1 MKAVAQSWLVLE
13 LTDSPFPL
21 GLVGA
26 LQFTPILFLS
36 ILAGPRCSPGRG
48 AGAPRGGR
56 LDFPAVCG

>member
-26 LQFTPILFLS
+26 LQFTPVLFLS
-36 ILAGPRCSPGRG
+36 TSPARG
-48 AGAPRGGR
+48 AVPAGA
-56 LDFPAVCG
+56 LV

>member
-13 LTDSPFPL
+13 LTDSPFRL

-36 ILAGPRCSPGRG
+36 ILAGPRPGAVP
-48 AGAPRGGR
+48 AGA
-56 LDFPAVCG
+56 LV